1 MSTIGISFEWVKELP
16 VKQINKFEDRVVYYA
31 AIYTR
36 ERVKGT
42 NAYPYL
48 SGELSRQ
55 ELAQPIVGSDKQY
68 SWLSGVGYAVYVW
81 NMKSPHWTNPKTKPQ
96 WYYTQFK
103 QDKKKIL
110 SQAQTVA
117 LKEI

>member
-1 MSTIGISFEWVKELP
+1 MNVEFKWVKDIP
-16 VKQINKFEDRVVYYA
+16 KQKINMFEDRVVYYA

-42 NAYPYL
+42 DAYPYL

-68 SWLSGVGYAVYVW
+68 SWLSGVDYAVYVW

-103 QDKKKIL
+103 QDKEKIL
-110 SQAQTVA
+110 SQAQTIA